1 MLILKALL
9 HKIFSAFHR
18 TSEESEEQSINFRDD
33 RQRIKRVE
41 SERESSE
48 RIEGKASGKV
58 SQKTYSITLKNI
70 TNNRTRS
77 PSTRRTH
84 HKHYHPFFLVPIIQA
99 ILKTCQANN
108 FLVRF
113 GAIPGQLSE

>member
-1 MLILKALL
+1 L

-18 TSEESEEQSINFRDD
+18 TSEESEAQSVNSRDD

-70 TNNRTRS
+70 TNNRAQS
-77 PSTRRTH
+77 PSMRRTQ
-84 HKHYHPFFLVPIIQA
+84 HKHYQPLFLVPILHSIS
-99 ILKTCQANN
+99 KTCQANN
-108 FLVRF
+108 FSVRF
-113 GAIPGQLSE
+113 DAIPGDQASD